1 MSRKWPILLPA
12 EVLERLSDEEFWS
25 YAHELAS
32 PTPTD
37 TDTEAETL
45 SEEYLRCQ
53 LRSGDYLIPLTA
65 LHEVMLPPQHGREV
79 HSYVLLPAIPAWMV
93 GVFAWRGET
102 IAVIDL
108 DAYFSTIVTGPGS
121 DPTCASTLL
130 IADCSGTPI
139 GLLVPTIGPATIQ
152 SEVPVLEL
160 QAILEDIVQQI
171 KDACPHE

>member
-32 PTPTD
+32 PAPSD

-53 LRSGDYLIPLTA
+53 LRSGDYLIPLKA
-65 LHEVMLPPQHGREV
+65 LHEVMLPPQDGREA
-79 HSYVLLPAIPAWMV
+79 HPYALLPAIPAWMV
-93 GVFAWRGET
+93 GVFSWRGET

-108 DAYFSTIVTGPGS
+108 DAYFSTIVTVPGN
-121 DPTCASTLL
+121 DPTSASTLL
-130 IADCSGTPI
+130 IADCSGTPV

-160 QAILEDIVQQI
+160 QVILEDIVQQI
-171 KDACPHE
+171 KEACLT